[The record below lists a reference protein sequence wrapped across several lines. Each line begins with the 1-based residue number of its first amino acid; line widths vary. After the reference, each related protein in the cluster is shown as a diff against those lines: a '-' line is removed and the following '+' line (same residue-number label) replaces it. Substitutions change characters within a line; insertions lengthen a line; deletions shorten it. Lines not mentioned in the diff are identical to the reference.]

1 MKILKPTRTT
11 PYVEIDP
18 KTRKIKLQG
27 RSSPE
32 NSVSFYAPIMRVLD
46 HFSKRNSTVTIDFAF
61 EYFNTSSGK
70 CLFDI
75 IRKAGK
81 LQARGQDVQI
91 NWYYDPDD
99 EDMLEVGEDY
109 SDLIGIDFNFYEI
122 T

>member
-1 MKILKPTRTT
+1 MIVKPTRTT
-11 PYVEIDP
+11 PYVEVNRES
-18 KTRKIKLQG
+18 RKIKLQG

-32 NSVSFYAPIMRVLD
+32 NSVNFYGPILEELD
-46 HFSKRNSTVTIDFAF
+46 GFNGHSSTITLDFAF

-81 LQARGQDVQI
+81 MQAKGQSIQI

-109 SDLIGIDFNFYEI
+109 SDLTGIDFNFYEM